1 MGTDDQSKKGVK
13 LIMTMKKMMVVMG
26 WLDEEVI
33 RRIEE
38 GEGEH

>member
-13 LIMTMKKMMVVMG
+13 HNDDEEDDDGHDVG
-26 WLDEEVI
+26 WLEEV
-33 RRIEE
+33 RKSEE